1 MVYLIPEIYLIYFFL
16 EHFQEDCY
24 ATFTKKYQ
32 RNFNLNGVPK
42 TYLQKRST
50 FMQELQNKTITVKT
64 TRHRNIFKIIFEVN
78 VRPVIQLVYMKKET
92 KTRERRKDEK
102 VTKQLMK
109 FEMKLYLVI

>member
-1 MVYLIPEIYLIYFFL
+1 
-16 EHFQEDCY
+16 
-24 ATFTKKYQ
+24 
-32 RNFNLNGVPK
+32 
-42 TYLQKRST
+42 
-50 FMQELQNKTITVKT
+50 MQELQNKTITVKT
-64 TRHRNIFKIIFEVN
+64 TRHRNIAKIIFEVN